1 MIDPLI
7 GIILAVV
14 VGALLA
20 GIMMKKQSF
29 IIVTISLILGGALG
43 AIFAALL
50 NDLVINIMER
60 ALSERDGHSLGVLIA
75 GVLGGPAE
83 QFAEGFLGL

>member
-1 MIDPLI
+1 M
-7 GIILAVV
+7 GN
-14 VGALLA
+14 VGL
-20 GIMMKKQSF
+20 K
-29 IIVTISLILGGALG
+29 
-43 AIFAALL
+43 
-50 NDLVINIMER
+50 DLVINIMER